1 MEEKDLIEK
10 MKLIFVTR
18 QECQDTTDSLE
29 GKLGKDS
36 VRLAVIETELKQI
49 KWLIGLVL
57 AGVVANL
64 VNSILSII

>member
-1 MEEKDLIEK
+1 MEEKEMIER

-18 QECQDTTDSLE
+18 QECQDTTDSIE
-29 GKLGKDS
+29 AKQSKEDI
-36 VRLAVIETELKQI
+36 RLAVIETELKQI

-57 AGVVANL
+57 AGVAANL